1 MPTYKIDAKI
11 EGKVATIYVR
21 ADNADNA
28 YERLIEST
36 FALGRHMTTI
46 TLVKDVP
53 KGADSL

>member
-11 EGKVATIYVR
+11 EGKVATIYAK

-36 FALGRHMTTI
+36 FAIGRHQCTI
-46 TLVKDVP
+46 APVNVVP
-53 KGADSL
+53 KGADTL